1 VRTETLIISMPG
13 APARRAQVDRIR
25 AACGMPAVV
34 IDAIDGRA
42 LSEDDRS
49 RAFRR
54 ALHRPRYPFSPRP
67 GEIGCFLS
75 HRAAWRSI
83 IDRGL
88 DDAVILEDDVELDP
102 AAFASAVD
110 AARRVVPEVGFV
122 RLPLMERTP
131 RRVRSAPGPK
141 VSNPAVLP
149 LGTQAQ
155 VVSADA
161 ARRLLSA
168 TEPFDRPVD
177 VFLQM
182 RWVTGVIGCMIAPS
196 GVFDATSVVGGSTIQ
211 GSRPAPLRLLSREIR
226 RPIYRLAIRTASIRH
241 GLLDRLRRGA

>member
-25 AACGMPAVV
+25 AVCGMPAIV
-34 IDAIDGRA
+34 INAIDGRA
-42 LSEDDRS
+42 LSEDERS

-75 HRAAWRSI
+75 HRAAWRAI

-102 AAFASAVD
+102 AAFSSAVD
-110 AARRVVPEVGFV
+110 VARRVIRDVGFA

-182 RWVTGVIGCMIAPS
+182 RWVTGVVGCVIAPS
-196 GVFDATSVVGGSTIQ
+196 GVFDSTARVGGSTIQ
-211 GSRPAPLRLLSREIR
+211 GRRTGLLRLLSREIR
-226 RPIYRLAIRTASIRH
+226 RPAYRLAVRAACIRH
-241 GLLDRLRRGA
+241 GFPARQRRGA

>member
-1 VRTETLIISMPG
+1 MRTETLIISMAG

-25 AACGMPAVV
+25 AACGMPAII

-42 LSEDDRS
+42 LSEDGRS
-49 RAFRR
+49 RAFRH
-54 ALHRPRYPFSPRP
+54 ALHRPRYPFPPRP

-75 HRAAWRSI
+75 HRAAWRAI

-110 AARRVVPEVGFV
+110 AARRVVPEVGFA

-141 VSNPAVLP
+141 VSSPAVLP

-177 VFLQM
+177 VLLQM
-182 RWVTGVIGCMIAPS
+182 RWVTGVVGCVIAPS
-196 GVFDATSVVGGSTIQ
+196 GVFDATARVGGSTIQ
-211 GSRPAPLRLLSREIR
+211 GRRTGLLRLLSREIR
-226 RPIYRLAIRTASIRH
+226 RPAYRLAVRAACMRY
-241 GLLDRLRRGA
+241 GFPDLQDRGA

>member
-42 LSEDDRS
+42 LSEDERS

-75 HRAAWRSI
+75 HRAAWRAI

-102 AAFASAVD
+102 AAFSSAVD
-110 AARRVVPEVGFV
+110 VARRVIRDVGFA

-182 RWVTGVIGCMIAPS
+182 RWVTGVVGCVIAPS
-196 GVFDATSVVGGSTIQ
+196 GVFDSTARVGGSTIQ
-211 GSRPAPLRLLSREIR
+211 GRRTGLLRLLSREIR
-226 RPIYRLAIRTASIRH
+226 RPAYRLAVRAACIRH
-241 GLLDRLRRGA
+241 GFPARQRRGA